1 MITSKEHSN
10 KPIISIADG
19 KKLGE
24 IKDLY
29 LDQEMRQVAA
39 VFLGKEGLITRKTL
53 VIARSAVQVYGI
65 DVWLVSGSE
74 AVVGP
79 EAVAAKTVVLPTATG
94 KLLSHAEGLEVD
106 FKRDA
111 DAVKQDDLVAFAN
124 SGGGVILVGV
134 DESKGKNGAQ
144 KGKVVGC
151 DVSDR
156 ERNNIVSRAS
166 QCRPA
171 IAVKIAIETHGK
183 LPIFR
188 VDIPKGGL
196 HCTPNGTYKIRRDGQ
211 TDIID
216 PATMAQII
224 VELERKRILYYLRSA
239 VRPEIEDAQSEM
251 EARYEAALAEIEDL
265 RSQLDDYD
273 ERGDYYDRDYYER

>member
-1 MITSKEHSN
+1 MIQAKKKSTAKKIV
-10 KPIISIADG
+10 KP
-19 KKLGE
+19 K
-24 IKDLY
+24 
-29 LDQEMRQVAA
+29 
-39 VFLGKEGLITRKTL
+39 
-53 VIARSAVQVYGI
+53 VQ
-65 DVWLVSGSE
+65 
-74 AVVGP
+74 
-79 EAVAAKTVVLPTATG
+79 KTVAVKSVSLPVATS
-94 KLLSHAEGLEVD
+94 KLLSRSEGLEVD

-111 DAVKQDDLVAFAN
+111 EAVKQDDLVAFAN

-156 ERNNIVSRAS
+156 ERNKIVSRAS

-171 IAVKIAIETHGK
+171 IAVRVAVEIHRNFS
-183 LPIFR
+183 IFR
-188 VDIPKGGL
+188 VDIPKSGL

-216 PATMAQII
+216 PSTMAQII

-239 VRPEIEDAQSEM
+239 VRPEIEDAQSDM
-251 EARYEAALAEIEDL
+251 EARYDEAIAEIEDL
-265 RSQLDDYD
+265 RSQLDDFD
-273 ERGDYYDRDYYER
+273 ERDEHYDRDYDER

>member
-1 MITSKEHSN
+1 MVQAKKKSVV
-10 KPIISIADG
+10 
-19 KKLGE
+19 KKLVNPNV
-24 IKDLY
+24 K
-29 LDQEMRQVAA
+29 
-39 VFLGKEGLITRKTL
+39 K
-53 VIARSAVQVYGI
+53 
-65 DVWLVSGSE
+65 
-74 AVVGP
+74 
-79 EAVAAKTVVLPTATG
+79 AVAVKSVILSPATS
-94 KLLSHAEGLEVD
+94 KLLSRSEGLEVD

-124 SGGGVILVGV
+124 SGGGTILVGV
-134 DESKGKNGAQ
+134 DESKGKNGAP

-156 ERNNIVSRAS
+156 EQNKIVSRAS

-171 IAVKIAIETHGK
+171 IAVRVTIEIHGK
-183 LPIFR
+183 NSLFR

-216 PATMAQII
+216 PSTMAQII

-239 VRPEIEDAQSEM
+239 VRPEIEGVQSDM
-251 EARYEAALAEIEDL
+251 EARYDEAVAEIEDL
-265 RSQLDDYD
+265 RSQLGDFDESDEHYDRDYD
-273 ERGDYYDRDYYER
+273 ER

>member
-1 MITSKEHSN
+1 MVQAKKKSN
-10 KPIISIADG
+10 AKKSVKP
-19 KKLGE
+19 KVK
-24 IKDLY
+24 
-29 LDQEMRQVAA
+29 M
-39 VFLGKEGLITRKTL
+39 
-53 VIARSAVQVYGI
+53 
-65 DVWLVSGSE
+65 
-74 AVVGP
+74 
-79 EAVAAKTVVLPTATG
+79 AVAVKSVILPIATS
-94 KLLSHAEGLEVD
+94 KLLSRSEGLEVD

-111 DAVKQDDLVAFAN
+111 EAVKQEDLVAFAN

-156 ERNNIVSRAS
+156 ERNKIVSRGS

-171 IAVKIAIETHGK
+171 IAVRVTNESHGEFS
-183 LPIFR
+183 IFR

-216 PATMAQII
+216 PAVMAQII
-224 VELERKRILYYLRSA
+224 VELERKRILYYLRAA
-239 VRPEIEDAQSEM
+239 VRPEIEDAQSDVA
-251 EARYEAALAEIEDL
+251 ARYDEALAEIEDL
-265 RSQLDDYD
+265 RSQIDDFDDKDDYHDRDYD
-273 ERGDYYDRDYYER
+273 ER

>member
-1 MITSKEHSN
+1 MVQPKKKSTAKKIV
-10 KPIISIADG
+10 KPKV
-19 KKLGE
+19 KK
-24 IKDLY
+24 
-29 LDQEMRQVAA
+29 
-39 VFLGKEGLITRKTL
+39 
-53 VIARSAVQVYGI
+53 
-65 DVWLVSGSE
+65 
-74 AVVGP
+74 
-79 EAVAAKTVVLPTATG
+79 AVAVKSVILPVATS
-94 KLLSHAEGLEVD
+94 KLLSRSEGLEVD
-106 FKRDA
+106 FKRDTE
-111 DAVKQDDLVAFAN
+111 AVKQDDLVAFAN

-156 ERNNIVSRAS
+156 ERNKIVSRAS

-171 IAVKIAIETHGK
+171 IAVRVTIETHGK
-183 LPIFR
+183 YSIFR

-216 PATMAQII
+216 PAAMAQII

-239 VRPEIEDAQSEM
+239 VRPEIEDAQSDM
-251 EARYEAALAEIEDL
+251 EAKYEEALSEIDSL
-265 RSQLDDYD
+265 RSQIDELD
-273 ERGDYYDRDYYER
+273 EREDYYDRDHEER